1 MSKRK
6 RTWPVP
12 LQEGHRNPPILG
24 SPGRTYIGLE
34 FEAAAAAAGFGGGP
48 GIGFT
53 GPYTIP
59 EGFTA
64 TVIGAAVTGTVVTGG
79 AGAGGGGV

>member
-1 MSKRK
+1 M
-6 RTWPVP
+6 
-12 LQEGHRNPPILG
+12 GHRNPPILG
-24 SPGRTYIGLE
+24 SPGRTYIGLA
-34 FEAAAAAAGFGGGP
+34 FGAAGAGP
-48 GIGFT
+48 GTGFT

-64 TVIGAAVTGTVVTGG
+64 TVIGAAVTGTAVTGG